1 MLAAAPGSH
10 MGRYLYE
17 VQLCPGQT
25 NEKNTITVN
34 HKALKDGWQHL
45 LYSFSP
51 TLTASK
57 IRIALAWSFSL
68 RQALRA
74 ASRIFGSGTRSYP
87 INVFIPETYSRSFY
101 HRAKTE
107 MFAHKWPCL
116 SKELFKPHKQ
126 SHVAKNKSQ
135 HFKHQILFP
144 VGHILIRSNSNFKFF
159 FLFK

>member
-25 NEKNTITVN
+25 NEKNKESKSQRSCN
-34 HKALKDGWQHL
+34 KDGWQYSL
-45 LYSFSP
+45 NSFSL

-57 IRIALAWSFSL
+57 IRMALAWSFSL

-87 INVFIPETYSRSFY
+87 TNVFTPETSCRFITEQRQKCIQINIQINY
-101 HRAKTE
+101 H
-107 MFAHKWPCL
+107 AHLKNFL
-116 SKELFKPHKQ
+116 NTT
-126 SHVAKNKSQ
+126 NKS
-135 HFKHQILFP
+135 
-144 VGHILIRSNSNFKFF
+144 HIAKGFC
-159 FLFK
+159 FLWDTSW